1 MVSASLNRHDVI
13 FVIFLLLQSIRV
25 SIFYELE
32 LDFKL
37 SFRVRIRFKIRK
49 NNVMS
54 VWQQVLTFRGGH
66 LGTPNSSSPIQLY
79 RDQWTYI
86 SATSADQPG
95 V

>member
-37 SFRVRIRFKIRK
+37 SFRVRIRFKIEK
-49 NNVMS
+49 
-54 VWQQVLTFRGGH
+54 
-66 LGTPNSSSPIQLY
+66 I
-79 RDQWTYI
+79 
-86 SATSADQPG
+86 TSCQFG
-95 V
+95 NKY